1 MFNQGKKE
9 EIEAGNKGFIDLS
22 DRLMEKLKGKTD
34 KEGLRERKRK
44 IKEFK

>member
-1 MFNQGKKE
+1 MDV
-9 EIEAGNKGFIDLS
+9 GNNGFIDLS
-22 DRLMEKLKGKTD
+22 DRLMEKLKGKTN